1 VAAGVVG
8 TAFPVVFYWM
18 RDQFRRLPGPQ
29 WIRPAVGGLLTG
41 LLALTVPQVIGGG
54 YGWMQQAID
63 GQLVG
68 AVLLL
73 FLAAKLVATCLTVAS
88 GGSGGVFAPSLYIGA
103 MLGGACAALAHQ
115 VPTSFVIVGMAA
127 VFAGAA
133 HVPIASLMMVTEMTG
148 GYTLLVPA
156 ALAVLVSYL
165 VQTRLSERL
174 RYRGLYEWQVASRA
188 ESPAHHAQHLAIAL
202 RLLRERDPGELTGLA
217 AAGAVD
223 LVALLRTGVPV
234 ELPDG
239 SRLLV
244 GVLRADSRCVN
255 NLLTSDACQF
265 DGAGTRVVAILRGK
279 DVTAPTSTTTLEAGD
294 RLVLISRADVSELR
308 ADLDPW

>member
-1 VAAGVVG
+1 
-8 TAFPVVFYWM
+8 
-18 RDQFRRLPGPQ
+18 
-29 WIRPAVGGLLTG
+29 
-41 LLALTVPQVIGGG
+41 
-54 YGWMQQAID
+54 MQQAID
-63 GQLVG
+63 GRLVG

-73 FLAAKLVATCLTVAS
+73 FLVAKLVATCFTVAS

-165 VQTRLSERL
+165 VQTRLAERL

-239 SRLLV
+239 RRLLA
-244 GVLRADSRCVN
+244 GVLRADSQCVN

-265 DGAGTRVVAILRGK
+265 DGADTRVVAILRGK
-279 DVTAPTSTTTLEAGD
+279 ALTTPNAGTTLEAGD
-294 RLVLISRADVSELR
+294 RLVLISRADVNELR